1 MAYLIFTLITLG
13 LLGGFF
19 ILSDYEAKSGVRVFA
34 RERSRLDAS
43 VEKAE
48 FILTHV
54 DLGAF
59 LREEVR
65 HLASR
70 VAHDIAHL
78 TLIAVRAVERVLT
91 NLVRHLRKNG
101 HAIDTPPHE
110 NAREFVKTLSDFKG
124 HLEKT
129 RPEVPDIY

>member
-1 MAYLIFTLITLG
+1 MIALLI
-13 LLGGFF
+13 GFF
-19 ILSDYEAKSGVRVFA
+19 ALSDYEVKRGIRVFA
-34 RERSRLDAS
+34 SERSRLDAS

-54 DLGAF
+54 DLAAF

-78 TLIAVRAVERVLT
+78 SLVAIRAAERFLT
-91 NLVRHLRKNG
+91 NIVRHLRKNE